1 MIPAGDDM
9 KYKLIV
15 SDLDGT
21 LLNGQKFVSNIN
33 KEAIRK
39 AKEQGMSFAIASGRP
54 LYPILSLIKQ
64 WEMEELVDYVL
75 GMNGGCIYDKAKDAQ
90 KNFYT
95 IDGELLKH
103 IMDQYRDMPVRFW
116 IFEKEKRYV
125 NKGTEA
131 TRAKAALYHED
142 EQITDLYALCNQPR
156 QKLIVECRPEDMD
169 MVEQRARKLNLSTC
183 AAFRSDP
190 TLFEFVDKRVNKTSG
205 LRHLCADIGIT
216 MDEVLAFG
224 DTSNDNEMLKEV
236 GHGVWMSN
244 GTMDTFAHADAQ
256 TISNEE
262 DGVAWYLEKHI
273 LAR

>member
-1 MIPAGDDM
+1 M

-33 KEAIRK
+33 KDAIRK

-103 IMDQYRDMPVRFW
+103 IMDQYRDIPVRFW

-156 QKLIVECRPEDMD
+156 QKLIVECQPEDMD

-190 TLFEFVDKRVNKTSG
+190 TLFEFVDKRVNKASG
-205 LRHLCADIGIT
+205 LRQLCADIGIT

>member
-1 MIPAGDDM
+1 M

-33 KEAIRK
+33 KDAIRK

-142 EQITDLYALCNQPR
+142 
-156 QKLIVECRPEDMD
+156 
-169 MVEQRARKLNLSTC
+169 
-183 AAFRSDP
+183 
-190 TLFEFVDKRVNKTSG
+190 
-205 LRHLCADIGIT
+205 
-216 MDEVLAFG
+216 
-224 DTSNDNEMLKEV
+224 
-236 GHGVWMSN
+236 
-244 GTMDTFAHADAQ
+244 
-256 TISNEE
+256 
-262 DGVAWYLEKHI
+262 
-273 LAR
+273 

>member
-1 MIPAGDDM
+1 M

-33 KEAIRK
+33 KDAIRK

-103 IMDQYRDMPVRFW
+103 IMDQYRDMPVRF
-116 IFEKEKRYV
+116 
-125 NKGTEA
+125 
-131 TRAKAALYHED
+131 
-142 EQITDLYALCNQPR
+142 
-156 QKLIVECRPEDMD
+156 
-169 MVEQRARKLNLSTC
+169 
-183 AAFRSDP
+183 
-190 TLFEFVDKRVNKTSG
+190 
-205 LRHLCADIGIT
+205 
-216 MDEVLAFG
+216 
-224 DTSNDNEMLKEV
+224 
-236 GHGVWMSN
+236 
-244 GTMDTFAHADAQ
+244 
-256 TISNEE
+256 
-262 DGVAWYLEKHI
+262 
-273 LAR
+273 

>member
-1 MIPAGDDM
+1 M

-33 KEAIRK
+33 KDAIRK

-190 TLFEFVDKRVNKTSG
+190 TLFEFVDKRVNKASG

-216 MDEVLAFG
+216 IDEVLAFG